1 MMVVKCESY
10 ALDTQTW
17 LLISHE
23 GITVVCCVI
32 AELTVKISE
41 IQSLV
46 VFWALDV
53 FMVHVN
59 HYKKKERLV

>member
-1 MMVVKCESY
+1 MVAYQSLGIMVV
-10 ALDTQTW
+10 W
-17 LLISHE
+17 
-23 GITVVCCVI
+23 CVI

-46 VFWALDV
+46 VVWALDV

-59 HYKKKERLV
+59 YYFKKTVLFKNRK